1 MNDESFSGTRTS
13 STSGLQG
20 SAEIKQGASSS
31 MVPANLGGEGTNEV
45 RK

>member
-1 MNDESFSGTRTS
+1 MNDEGFSGTRTS
-13 STSGLQG
+13 LASGLQG

-31 MVPANLGGEGTNEV
+31 MVTAGLGGEGTSDV